1 MTAPELADEVLQ
13 LGPEVA
19 DRARRRYPELY
30 RAAVTSRGTLE
41 AILQARLIR
50 AKDSPD
56 RENRPE
62 RYRENWWVSQYLEG
76 RLRQSFEEQFGRITG
91 TYWCTKIQGGGLVTD
106 RGYVL
111 SSVNMHDEELMTI
124 EVLLKQL
131 ARDAQGAF
139 TWDPV
144 RTSARAQESRHANL
158 AEISAMLFSA
168 LTRVLHTADVRADPA
183 STAADRTAAI
193 NATRAEWRLAQHRT
207 AVLIQRQA
215 RLEYFLG
222 VLIGAPFAV
231 ALFALLGVSAANL
244 WPDAVSPSSFVAATV
259 CGALGAVVSVTQ
271 RMATGRLKIDYT
283 ASAWAKGVLGAWRPF
298 LGGTLGGVLQFAIIG
313 GLLTVQG
320 REPTPDSPAT
330 FAFYAL
336 VGFAGGFSE
345 RLATDLLERAGQLI
359 SPTRTPEQSV
369 EEPGVPTALPLL
381 VSEGKS
387 ATSTAAAT

>member
-1 MTAPELADEVLQ
+1 MTALDAADDVLELDPA
-13 LGPEVA
+13 VA
-19 DRARRRYPELY
+19 VRARQRFPELY
-30 RAAVTSRGTLE
+30 RAAMTSRGSFD
-41 AILQARLIR
+41 AILQARRIR
-50 AKDSPD
+50 TGPKRD
-56 RENRPE
+56 PE
-62 RYRENWWVSQYLEG
+62 DWWPSHYLEG

-91 TYWCTKIQGGGLVTD
+91 TFWCMHILGGAVVTD
-106 RGYVL
+106 RGHVI
-111 SSVNMHDEELMTI
+111 SSVDVHDEELMTI
-124 EVLLKQL
+124 EVLIKQL

-139 TWDPV
+139 AGDESAAWSS
-144 RTSARAQESRHANL
+144 RGSARVRAATLLEVST
-158 AEISAMLFSA
+158 SLFSA
-168 LTRVLHTADVRADPA
+168 MTRVLDTADLLADA
-183 STAADRTAAI
+183 QSTADDREAAMR
-193 NATRAEWRLAQHRT
+193 ATRAEWRLAQHRT

-215 RLEYFLG
+215 RLEYFVG
-222 VLIGAPFAV
+222 VLVGAPLAIAV
-231 ALFALLGVSAANL
+231 FALLGVLGAHL

-283 ASAWAKGVLGAWRPF
+283 ASTWAKLVLGAWRPF

-359 SPTRTPEQSV
+359 SPTRTPEQGAGDTDTV
-369 EEPGVPTALPLL
+369 AALPLQIPEANTRHGNGAQ
-381 VSEGKS
+381 S
-387 ATSTAAAT
+387 